1 MSLQKAARL
10 RLSGRAGCT
19 FANMNDSYD
28 VAVIGGGIV
37 GLAVAREIKRRF
49 PRMELVV
56 LEKEVRV
63 GMHQSGHNSG
73 VIHSGVYYKPG
84 SLKAKLCVAGAA
96 AMVEFCREHG
106 VPFAVCGKVIV
117 ATSDD
122 QMPRLR
128 NLLERGNANG
138 VLGLRMLGPE
148 QLRDFEPHAT
158 GVAAMLVP
166 GTGVTDYAKVCEK
179 YAELI
184 ATQGGEVRT
193 SARVV
198 GIRMV
203 ESETVVETTR
213 GAVRTRAVI
222 NC

>member
-1 MSLQKAARL
+1 MSE
-10 RLSGRAGCT
+10 S
-19 FANMNDSYD
+19 FD
-28 VAVIGGGIV
+28 VVVIGGGIV
-37 GLAVAREIKRRF
+37 GLAVGREITRRF
-49 PRMELVV
+49 PRMRLVV
-56 LEKEVRV
+56 LEKEERV

-73 VIHSGVYYKPG
+73 VIHSGVYYRPG

-96 AMVEFCREHG
+96 AMLEFCREHG

-138 VLGLRMLGPE
+138 VLGLRMLSPE
-148 QLRDFEPHAT
+148 QLREFEPHAS
-158 GVAAMLVP
+158 GVAALLVP

-184 ATQGGEVRT
+184 ANQGGEVRT
-193 SARVV
+193 SSKVL
-198 GIRMV
+198 GIR
-203 ESETVVETTR
+203 
-213 GAVRTRAVI
+213 A
-222 NC
+222 